1 LRETSRLHA
10 TSVVIDGAS
19 HPAPAATGRGS
30 SLNLVVSELDYHELW
45 PPSADRK
52 VEGSMARHR
61 LRVTLAAPLAA
72 VATLSLGMAA
82 CGTDASSGGGG
93 GTTVQIW
100 EGYTGAEAK
109 TFAHMVTEYQNQHP
123 GVKVSSLF
131 VNNDDTLQKVL
142 TAVRGGSPP
151 DIAYLYGSWAPNV
164 AQIPQVVNLTNV
176 VKRPGV
182 NWNDFWVGERDVA
195 TVKGKVIGIPALVD
209 NLAVV
214 YNKALFAKAGLAP
227 PSPGWTWTQFEADA
241 KKLTDPASK
250 QFGTAYVTPGTEDTV
265 WHWEALLWEAG
276 GQLLTAGNKKAA
288 FDSAAGLQSLTTL
301 RTMAV
306 TDKSMY
312 LDPTDNAYANLF
324 NSGKI
329 GMLVTGPWDLSAFP
343 NVHYGVQVMPSYPGS
358 AAGHQTISGPDNW
371 VVFNN
376 GATRVSAAEKFILWL
391 TAPAQI
397 KYFSLRTG
405 DLPTRQSVGDAPG
418 FNAQMDSTLPGVS
431 AFVANLANVKQA
443 RPQIPT
449 YPKISTV
456 LGNMIV
462 SVLLGKSQ
470 PQAAL
475 SSAAQ
480 QVNQILAA
488 G

>member
-1 LRETSRLHA
+1 MAKQR
-10 TSVVIDGAS
+10 
-19 HPAPAATGRGS
+19 PARRWRV
-30 SLNLVVSELDYHELW
+30 SLAGLLAVPVTAVLV
-45 PPSADRK
+45 
-52 VEGSMARHR
+52 
-61 LRVTLAAPLAA
+61 LA
-72 VATLSLGMAA
+72 G
-82 CGTDASSGGGG
+82 CGTDSNSNGSSGASSI
-93 GTTVQIW
+93 QIW
-100 EGYTGAEAK
+100 EGWTGTEAK
-109 TFAHMVTEYQNQHP
+109 TWTHLISVYEHSHP
-123 GVKVSSLF
+123 GQKVSSLY
-131 VNNDDTLQKVL
+131 VNNDDTLTKVL

-164 AQIPQVVNLTNV
+164 AQIPQVVNLTKV
-176 VKRPGV
+176 VQRPGV

-195 TVKGKVIGIPALVD
+195 TVNGKVIGIPALVD

-214 YNKALFAKAGLAP
+214 YNKTLFAQAHLPVPTAN
-227 PSPGWTWTQFEADA
+227 WTWDQFVADA
-241 KKLTDPASK
+241 KKLTDPAKK

-276 GQLLTAGNKKAA
+276 GSLLTAGNKKAA
-288 FDSAAGLQSLTTL
+288 FDSPAGLASLNTL

-306 TDKSMY
+306 SDKSMY
-312 LDPTDNAYANLF
+312 LDPTDSAYANLF

-343 NVHYGVQVMPSYPGS
+343 NVHYGVQVMPAYPGTS
-358 AAGHQTISGPDNW
+358 GGHQTISGPDNW
-371 VVFNN
+371 VIFNN
-376 GATRVSAAEKFILWL
+376 GASQVSAAEKFLLWIS
-391 TAPAQI
+391 APAQV
-397 KYFSLRTG
+397 KYWSLHTG
-405 DLPTRQSVGDAPG
+405 DLPTRASVGNAAG
-418 FNAQMDSTLPGVS
+418 FNQQMDSTLPGVS

-449 YPKISTV
+449 YPKISQV

-480 QVNQILAA
+480 QVNQILGA